1 MKTKIILAFLCL
13 CFTGAIY
20 AQLPQI
26 EGGAYFLEKAE
37 LVIQKLNS
45 KEVLEHKILTDTASI
60 EVDDMHLS
68 NVIFEMEI
76 ENDKPLMC
84 KLSDRK
90 KYKFDELMV
99 LRPELTDKE
108 LSELDER
115 VLEEGYSFIG
125 KELPPY
131 ELKMEGEKLIIN
143 FAKYSFA
150 QSSITYTMTAEL
162 TLVMT
167 KQK

>member
-1 MKTKIILAFLCL
+1 
-13 CFTGAIY
+13 
-20 AQLPQI
+20 
-26 EGGAYFLEKAE
+26 
-37 LVIQKLNS
+37 
-45 KEVLEHKILTDTASI
+45 
-60 EVDDMHLS
+60 
-68 NVIFEMEI
+68 
-76 ENDKPLMC
+76 
-84 KLSDRK
+84 
-90 KYKFDELMV
+90 MV

-131 ELKMEGEKLIIN
+131 ELKMEDEKLIIN